1 MIPHEYIKLF
11 SGINSENFPELK
23 KHKITMAERLKYRY
37 NWPRHVGKNASKGNH
52 VQYHSDDAFKLYT
65 DQGATGWVLGR
76 KDFRYIV

>member
-1 MIPHEYIKLF
+1 
-11 SGINSENFPELK
+11 
-23 KHKITMAERLKYRY
+23 MAERLKYRY